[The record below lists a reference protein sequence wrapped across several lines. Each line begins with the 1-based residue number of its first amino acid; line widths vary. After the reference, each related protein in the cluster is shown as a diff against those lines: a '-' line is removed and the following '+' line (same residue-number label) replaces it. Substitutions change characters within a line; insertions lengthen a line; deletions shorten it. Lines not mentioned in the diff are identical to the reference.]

1 MMKQILIA
9 SLLCFLSSFTYA
21 ASQSVG
27 SVILSFGK
35 NIAIATDGTERV
47 LKRKAEVFAEDTLL
61 TSDKG
66 RLQVR
71 FTDGSRLSLKPGSE
85 FKIEEYQFEQSNPE
99 EGKAFYKLIKGGMRT
114 ISGKIGKT
122 DSEDYKLDAV
132 VATIGIRG
140 TDFTVDKLGD
150 KVSGS
155 VNSGKINVAA
165 KGGSN
170 KDIAAGRSFSL
181 TGPQGVIVEFK
192 TPPEQQS
199 EESAAESEEG
209 KEEQDEEQQDE
220 QESDSEEQS
229 SDEQDGND
237 ESDAESS
244 SDQSDSSAS
253 TESDNTQDTA
263 SSETSGSQN
272 TADASAGLELSVAV
286 VTSTETTG
294 SSIPATSATTES
306 TQEAVLSSPDPTGS
320 GTAAPVGGSVVI
332 SFIDKDAD
340 GTLKTSTG
348 TVTVDAVSALTI
360 DSTTGKDILTG
371 IQYVN
376 TDSSNG
382 DDVCIPCTFES
393 PSSISAVTDVG
404 TETLGGSKVTWG
416 RWGSGYEIVD
426 NNGVVNAKGS
436 FHFIYADKL
445 TSATQL
451 AAVAVAKSGQY
462 IYGLSDASYA
472 TAMEI
477 ETGNLGTLT
486 PYNNDPLNPSGTYMI
501 INWDNQSIDTFSLN
515 AQATD
520 PVYSNTRFYE
530 LTKKDSTSVS
540 LSTVLNGGDL
550 DIKGT
555 CKGSGTDCETIV
567 DMSGRVSIELVGKNA
582 EGAITSYAAQGGPAA
597 GGQKISITGAA
608 LLTDQGPGQ

>member
-1 MMKQILIA
+1 MKQILFA
-9 SLLCFLSSFTYA
+9 SLIFCFSSLSYA
-21 ASQSVG
+21 ASESVG
-27 SVILSFGK
+27 NVILSFGK

-61 TSDKG
+61 TSAKG

-85 FKIEEYQFEQSNPE
+85 FKIEEYQFEQANPE

-170 KDIAAGRSFSL
+170 KNISAGRSFSL
-181 TGPQGVIVEFK
+181 NGPQAVIVEFK

-199 EESAAESEEG
+199 EESASESEER
-209 KEEQDEEQQDE
+209 KEEQQDE

-229 SDEQDGND
+229 SNEQEGND
-237 ESDAESS
+237 ESDAEAS
-244 SDQSDSSAS
+244 SDQSDTGAS
-253 TESDNTQDTA
+253 TESDDTQDA
-263 SSETSGSQN
+263 GSSETSGSQS
-272 TADASAGLELSVAV
+272 TAGAAGLDLSVAV

-294 SSIPATSATTES
+294 SSIPAISATAES
-306 TQEAVLSSPDPTGS
+306 TQEAILSSPDPTGA
-320 GTAAPVGGSVVI
+320 GTAAPVGATVVI
-332 SFIDKDAD
+332 SYIDKDAD
-340 GTLKTSTG
+340 GTLKTATG
-348 TVTVDAVSALTI
+348 TVAVDAVSALTI

-376 TDSSNG
+376 TDTSSG

-393 PSSISAVTDVG
+393 PSSIAAVTDLG
-404 TETLGGSKVTWG
+404 TDTLGGSKVTWG

-426 NNGVVNAKGS
+426 DDGVVNSKGS

-451 AAVAVAKSGQY
+451 AAVAASKSGQY

-486 PYNNDPLNPSGTYMI
+486 PYNNDPTQPAGTYMI
-501 INWDNQSIDTFSLN
+501 VNWDNQSIDTLSIK
-515 AQATD
+515 AQAQD
-520 PVYSNTRFYE
+520 PVYPNIRFYE
-530 LTKKDSTSVS
+530 LTKKDSNSVS
-540 LSTVLNGGDL
+540 LSTVLNGGNL

-567 DMSGRVSIELVGKNA
+567 DMSGRVSIELVGNNA

>member
-1 MMKQILIA
+1 MKQILFA
-9 SLLCFLSSFTYA
+9 SLIFCFSSLSYA
-21 ASQSVG
+21 ASESVG
-27 SVILSFGK
+27 NVILSFGK

-61 TSDKG
+61 TSAKG

-85 FKIEEYQFEQSNPE
+85 FKIEEYQFEQANPE

-170 KDIAAGRSFSL
+170 KDISAGRSFSL

-199 EESAAESEEG
+199 EESATESEEG

-229 SDEQDGND
+229 SDEQEGND
-237 ESDAESS
+237 ESDAETS
-244 SDQSDSSAS
+244 SDQSDTGAS
-253 TESDNTQDTA
+253 TESDDTQDA
-263 SSETSGSQN
+263 GSSETSGSQS
-272 TADASAGLELSVAV
+272 TAGAAGLDLSVAV
-286 VTSTETTG
+286 VTSAETTG
-294 SSIPATSATTES
+294 SSIPATSATAES

-320 GTAAPVGGSVVI
+320 GTAAPVGATVVI

-340 GTLKTSTG
+340 GTLKTATG
-348 TVTVDAVSALTI
+348 TVTVDAVTALTI

-376 TDSSNG
+376 TDTSNG

-393 PSSISAVTDVG
+393 PSSIAAVTDVG
-404 TETLGGSKVTWG
+404 TDTLGGSKVTWG
-416 RWGSGYEIVD
+416 RWGNGYEIVD
-426 NNGVVNAKGS
+426 DDGVVNAKGS

-451 AAVAVAKSGQY
+451 TAVAASKSGQY

-477 ETGNLGTLT
+477 ETGNLGSLT
-486 PYNNDPLNPSGTYMI
+486 PYNNDPSQPAGTYMI
-501 INWDNQSIDTFSLN
+501 INWDNQTIDTFSLQ
-515 AQATD
+515 AQALD
-520 PVYSNTRFYE
+520 PVYPNTRFYE

-567 DMSGRVSIELVGKNA
+567 DMSGRVSIELVGNNA
-582 EGAITSYAAQGGPAA
+582 EGAITSYAAQGGPAV

>member
-1 MMKQILIA
+1 MKQILFA
-9 SLLCFLSSFTYA
+9 SLIFCISSLSYA
-21 ASQSVG
+21 ASESVG
-27 SVILSFGK
+27 NVILSFGK

-61 TSDKG
+61 TSAKG

-85 FKIEEYQFEQSNPE
+85 FKIEEYQFEQANPE

-170 KDIAAGRSFSL
+170 KDISAGRSFSL

-199 EESAAESEEG
+199 EESATESEEG

-229 SDEQDGND
+229 SNEQEGND
-237 ESDAESS
+237 ESDAETS
-244 SDQSDSSAS
+244 SDQSDTGAS
-253 TESDNTQDTA
+253 TESDDTQDA
-263 SSETSGSQN
+263 GSSETSGSQN
-272 TADASAGLELSVAV
+272 TAGAAGLDLSVAV
-286 VTSTETTG
+286 VTSAETTG
-294 SSIPATSATTES
+294 SSIPATSATAES

-320 GTAAPVGGSVVI
+320 GTAAPVGATVVI

-340 GTLKTSTG
+340 GTLKTATG
-348 TVTVDAVSALTI
+348 TVTVDAVTALTI

-376 TDSSNG
+376 TDTSNG

-393 PSSISAVTDVG
+393 PSSIAAVTDVG
-404 TETLGGSKVTWG
+404 TDTLGGSKVTWG
-416 RWGSGYEIVD
+416 RWGNGYEIVD
-426 NNGVVNAKGS
+426 DDGVVNAKGS

-451 AAVAVAKSGQY
+451 AAVAASKSGQY

-477 ETGNLGTLT
+477 ETGNLGSLT
-486 PYNNDPLNPSGTYMI
+486 PYNNDPSQPAGTYMI
-501 INWDNQSIDTFSLN
+501 INWDNQSIDTFSLQ
-515 AQATD
+515 AQALD
-520 PVYSNTRFYE
+520 PVYPNTRFYE

-550 DIKGT
+550 DIQGT

-567 DMSGRVSIELVGKNA
+567 DMSGRVSIELVGNNA